1 MPKLISIAPYFWSF
15 LNTGGS
21 QIISFLATMQI
32 ARLAVP
38 SDFGLIAICSSIILI
53 CNLFSEIGLSSVVIL
68 DKEFSIEKSSTIFC
82 ILAILASIM
91 FIVVVGMSDII
102 GEYIKEKR
110 ISYILPWMAF
120 TILANG
126 FSCVHN
132 SVLIR
137 ELKFKKK
144 AKISLVSVV
153 VGSCLGLL
161 TAHVYKPIFGLI
173 VVYTLSPILIT
184 IGLMVFAPWGLRFYC
199 KPKLIYSD
207 LKFSCN
213 IAFSNLLDQ
222 GCRVFLTLSLNE
234 RFGAHDLGLYSR
246 AEAIKNLYSQTLDKV
261 VQRVSFP
268 VLIKKKHESSSN
280 AILEHTKISLV
291 LISLLIPAAY
301 FFKSF
306 PEQIIYI
313 LYGPNWNESASIL
326 KKLIYIGI
334 FMPLVSLNLTLMK
347 SVGLVHVMTFNK
359 IIALLLIVVLFL
371 VVDTLNVLNL
381 LDSLIVYSIILYI
394 ISLISLLDLGAR
406 HLFHYLKWI
415 ISTSICSIT
424 IIFLHHFLLYIK
436 ILDPYL
442 NIALNGVSLLI
453 LMIITYYGL
462 IWLSV
467 CYKNGLNLLLF

>member
-1 MPKLISIAPYFWSF
+1 MTKLTSIAPYFWSF

-21 QIISFLATMQI
+21 QIIGFLATMQI

-53 CNLFSEIGLSSVVIL
+53 CNLFSDVGLSSVVIL
-68 DKEFSIEKSSTIFC
+68 DKDFSIEKSSTIFC
-82 ILAILASIM
+82 ILAILSSIM
-91 FIVVVGMSDII
+91 FCVVVGMSDFI
-102 GEYIKEKR
+102 GAYIKEKR
-110 ISYILPWMAF
+110 IGDVLPWMAF

-126 FSCVHN
+126 LGCVHN
-132 SVLIR
+132 SVIIR
-137 ELKFKKK
+137 QLKFKKK
-144 AKISLVSVV
+144 AKISLISVV
-153 VGSCLGLL
+153 VGSFLGLL
-161 TAHVYKPIFGLI
+161 TAHLYKPIFGLV
-173 VVYTLSPILIT
+173 VVYTLSPVLIT

-222 GCRVFLTLSLNE
+222 GCRVLLTLSLNE
-234 RFGAHDLGLYSR
+234 RFGVNDLGLYSR

-268 VLIKKKHESSSN
+268 VLIKKSHESSNN

-291 LISLLIPAAY
+291 LISLLIPVAY

-306 PEQIIYI
+306 PEPIIYI
-313 LYGPNWNESASIL
+313 LYGPNWNESVPIL

-347 SVGLVHVMTFNK
+347 SVGLVHVMSFNK

-371 VVDTLNVLNL
+371 VVDNLNL
-381 LDSLIVYSIILYI
+381 INILDNLIVYSIILYI
-394 ISLISLLDLGAR
+394 ISLFSLLDLGAR
-406 HLFHYLKWI
+406 HLFYYLKWI

-424 IIFLHHFLLYIK
+424 IICLHHLLLYIT
-436 ILDPYL
+436 IVDPYL
-442 NIALNGVSLLI
+442 NIAINGASLLI
-453 LMIITYYGL
+453 LMTVTYYGL
-462 IWLSV
+462 FWLSG
-467 CYKNGLNLLLF
+467 CRKNG